1 MWIIIVEIFNLNKR
15 NRGPNVLKWVAN
27 HELGTLLINY
37 AATLGC
43 VTIPQ
48 CLNMFCEPSI

>member
-1 MWIIIVEIFNLNKR
+1 MWIIVEIFNLNKR
-15 NRGPNVLKWVAN
+15 NRGPDVLKWVAN

-37 AATLGC
+37 AATPGC
-43 VTIPQ
+43 VTISQ